1 MGVSPSLDLEVS
13 GTPMSHDQRN
23 NVSLGTRSS
32 PIVDTE
38 HSSLERIEWFFFS
51 NWFGSYLELPGLREH
66 KLCLELL
73 GFRTSTFL
81 ADFQVLE
88 IIDILILVG

>member
-1 MGVSPSLDLEVS
+1 
-13 GTPMSHDQRN
+13 MSHDQRN
-23 NVSLGTRSS
+23 NVSLGTRS

-38 HSSLERIEWFFFS
+38 HSSPERIEWFFFS
-51 NWFGSYLELPGLREH
+51 NWFGSYLELPGFREQ

-73 GFRTSTFL
+73 GFRTSAFL
-81 ADFQVLE
+81 ADFQILE

>member
-13 GTPMSHDQRN
+13 GTRMSHDQRN
-23 NVSLGTRSS
+23 NVSLGTRS

-38 HSSLERIEWFFFS
+38 HSSPERIERFFFS

-88 IIDILILVG
+88 IIAILILVG